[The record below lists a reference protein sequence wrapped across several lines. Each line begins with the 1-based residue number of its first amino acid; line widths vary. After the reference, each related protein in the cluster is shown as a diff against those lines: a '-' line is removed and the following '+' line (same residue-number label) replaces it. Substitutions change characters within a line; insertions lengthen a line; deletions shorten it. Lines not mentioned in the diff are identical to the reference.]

1 MGKPHRDRDADKL
14 REDANEAAFR
24 TLQEAI
30 GERPKTKPGE
40 PGEKNPEAVK
50 RGRKGGQKGGKA
62 RARATSRERRS
73 EIARDAA
80 LKRWKK
86 ADH

>member
-24 TLQEAI
+24 TLQEAL
-30 GERPKTKPGE
+30 GERPKTVPGQ

-50 RGRKGGQKGGKA
+50 RGRQGGRKGGSA
-62 RARATSRERRS
+62 RHAALTPEQRS
-73 EIARDAA
+73 AIARKAA
-80 LKRWKK
+80 EVRWKQK
-86 ADH
+86 DS